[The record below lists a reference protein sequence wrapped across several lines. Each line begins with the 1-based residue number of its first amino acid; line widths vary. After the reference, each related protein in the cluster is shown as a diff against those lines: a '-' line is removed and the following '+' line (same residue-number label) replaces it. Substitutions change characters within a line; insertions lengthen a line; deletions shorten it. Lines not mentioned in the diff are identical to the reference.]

1 MHPQVKVEK
10 RLPSTDKN
18 DKVVTVLLRK
28 HQLAMAARP
37 GMEMGADLVSLKF
50 VKV

>member
-10 RLPSTDKN
+10 RLPSTDK
-18 DKVVTVLLRK
+18 VVTSLLRK
-28 HQLAMAARP
+28 RQLAMAATKQ
-37 GMEMGADLVSLKF
+37 METAADLDSSKF

>member
-10 RLPSTDKN
+10 RLPSTDK
-18 DKVVTVLLRK
+18 VVTDSLRK
-28 HQLAMAARP
+28 HQLAMAATT
-37 GMEMGADLVSLKF
+37 GMKTGADLVSLKF

>member
-10 RLPSTDKN
+10 RLPSTDK
-18 DKVVTVLLRK
+18 VATALLRK
-28 HQLAMAARP
+28 RLLAMAATKQ
-37 GMEMGADLVSLKF
+37 METAANLDSPKF